1 VVLRWAQD
9 RSAGMFIFERPLYPV
24 LLTLLLL
31 LALTTFG

>member
-1 VVLRWAQD
+1 
-9 RSAGMFIFERPLYPV
+9 MFIFERPMYPV